1 MFRILGF
8 DPEQGLPDNETV
20 WQLVHPEDFKA
31 FMQEQI
37 DQVSSGNVKTDIA
50 SDYRVV
56 LPDGTGNTSMGGPI
70 RSLRRAGNVI
80 EYVGTSVDV
89 TERKRAEALLR
100 GEKQLLEM
108 IATAVPVKEILNAL
122 CRIIEEQRRVRSL
135 QCC

>member
-1 MFRILGF
+1 MFRISGF

-20 WQLVHPEDFKA
+20 WQRVHPEDFKA

-56 LPDGTGNTSMGGPI
+56 LPDGTVKYIHGRTHPVFDE
-70 RSLRRAGNVI
+70 AGNVI

-108 IATAVPVKEILNAL
+108 IATAVPVKEILNAW
-122 CRIIEEQRRVRSL
+122 
-135 QCC
+135 